1 MKKEEKVACTNT
13 LFLTFDRPDTPKEIK
28 VGYLKVKAGMFVLQP
43 VAVF

>member
-28 VGYLKVKAGMFVLQP
+28 VGYLKVKEYLYLTH
-43 VAVF
+43 